1 MFLDLINMLF
11 LLKFIYQKWMTITIY
26 KSGQVDIFLFCD
38 SKIPLYYLVSVL
50 QYTQFLKKRTQLS
63 IKQDVTRWLFSITNQ
78 SIEICYLAKFIFK
91 YCWRIVEQQIILL
104 IFKYII
110 IPVIKFN
117 IHLDVKKKSSR
128 PLLIRI
134 YNINPD

>member
-1 MFLDLINMLF
+1 
-11 LLKFIYQKWMTITIY
+11 MTITIY
-26 KSGQVDIFLFCD
+26 KSDRVDIFLFCD

-50 QYTQFLKKRTQLS
+50 QYTQFLKRRTQLS
-63 IKQDVTRWLFSITNQ
+63 IKQDVTRWLFSITHQ

-110 IPVIKFN
+110 IPVIKF
-117 IHLDVKKKSSR
+117 
-128 PLLIRI
+128 
-134 YNINPD
+134 